1 MANEDEKVIYIT
13 PDIDILDDGEISIE
27 SEEHAPEVLPVL
39 PLKDTVIYPF
49 TGSPL
54 AVGQERSLRLIDDV
68 VVGNKM
74 VVMVAQ
80 KDASI
85 DGAGPDDA
93 FRIGTITR
101 IERMMKM
108 PDGTMRLLVQGLQR
122 VKILEYTQHKP
133 YLKARIE
140 LFPDEEE
147 EGLEIDARIRNLQ
160 TQVQRIVELS
170 ANLPDE
176 IATAVMNISAPLQL
190 AYFVINS
197 LPLRANVDERQ
208 DLLETSS
215 LRAKLDKLNALLN
228 KELEVLELGRRI
240 QGKVQ
245 DEMSK
250 TQREYML
257 REQIKVLQHELG
269 EDDDA
274 TSEVNHL
281 REEIEAAHMHPEAEK
296 EAKREL
302 DRLAKLP
309 QQAPEYSVIRGY
321 LEWLVAMPWAKST
334 EGEIDIIKARAVLDE
349 DHYDLEKIKE
359 RIIEYLAVRK
369 LREERAALLK
379 PLHEIEVV
387 DMDVPPTAT
396 PSPHTP
402 HNREPILC
410 FIGPPGVG
418 KTSLGQSIARALGR
432 KFVRMSLGG
441 VRDEAEIRGH
451 RRTYIGAMPG
461 RVVQAIRRAESNDPV
476 FMLDEVDKLGMDYRG
491 DPSSALLEVLDPE
504 QNKDFRDHYLDVPFD
519 LSKVMFIATAN
530 GLDNIP
536 PALRDRMEILPLSG
550 YTEEE
555 KLHIARRYL
564 VPKQTA
570 AHALTSEDISFS
582 DDAILTIA
590 RDYTREAGVRNL
602 EREIANVCRKVVKEV
617 AQAMAQPPKPVVKV
631 GKQKGG
637 KEKAGDE
644 KIVVAVTDFPVE
656 VTPARVR
663 EYLGKPRFESDVAEM
678 VNMPGVATGLAWT
691 EVGGE
696 ILFIEATRMKGS
708 KQLTITGQL
717 GDVMRESAQA
727 ALSYVRAH
735 AAELGIDEDIFA
747 TSDIHLHIPAGATPK
762 DGPSAGITLT
772 TALASLLT
780 GRKVKDSLA
789 MTGEI
794 TLRGKVL
801 PIGGLKEKSL
811 AAKRAGITTIIAPK
825 RNARDVE
832 EFSEELRKAMTFI
845 YVDTMDEVLNLAL
858 EPLAPPK
865 RSRSK
870 SRPTPTPV
878 EQQQPMVPVA

>member
-1 MANEDEKVIYIT
+1 MANDDKVIYM
-13 PDIDILDDGEISIE
+13 PSDILDGDGEGKGMDDDELGIPS
-27 SEEHAPEVLPVL
+27 VLPVL
-39 PLKDTVIYPF
+39 PLKDTVIYPY
-49 TGSPL
+49 TGAPL
-54 AVGQERSLRLIDDV
+54 AVGQERSLRLIEDV
-68 VVGNKM
+68 AKSKDKL

-85 DGAGPDDA
+85 DGAGPGDS
-93 FRIGTITR
+93 FSIGTVTR
-101 IERMMKM
+101 IDRMMKM
-108 PDGTMRLLVQGLQR
+108 ADGTMRLLVQGVQR
-122 VKILEYTQHKP
+122 VRILEYTAEKP
-133 YLKARIE
+133 YLKAKVE
-140 LFPDEEE
+140 LYPDHEE
-147 EGLEIDARIRNLQ
+147 EGVEIEALTRNLQ
-160 TQVQRIVELS
+160 NLTQRIVELIP
-170 ANLPDE
+170 NIPDE
-176 IATAVMNISAPLQL
+176 LATAALNIPNPLHL
-190 AYFVINS
+190 LYFVANNLRIS
-197 LPLRANVDERQ
+197 LEERQ
-208 DLLETSS
+208 GLLETTS
-215 LRAKLDKLNALLN
+215 LREKLHQITAFLS
-228 KELEVLELGRRI
+228 KELEVLELGRQI

-257 REQIKVLQHELG
+257 REQIKVLQRELG
-269 EDDDA
+269 EDDEA
-274 TSEVNHL
+274 TAEINHL
-281 REEIEAAHMHPEAEK
+281 REEVEAAHMPPEAEK

-302 DRLAKLP
+302 DRLARLP

-321 LEWLVAMPWAKST
+321 LEWLVAMPWDKST
-334 EGEIDIIKARAVLDE
+334 ETKIDVIKAREVLDE

-359 RIIEYLAVRK
+359 RIIEYLAVRR

-379 PLHEIEVV
+379 PTEEVV
-387 DMDVPPTAT
+387 VADMDRTENVT
-396 PSPHTP
+396 PSPHAP
-402 HNREPILC
+402 HAREPILC
-410 FIGPPGVG
+410 FVGPPGVG

-461 RVVQAIRRAESNDPV
+461 RVAQAIRRAESNDPV

-564 VPKQTA
+564 VPKQTT
-570 AHALTSEDISFS
+570 AHALTIEDISFT
-582 DDAILTIA
+582 DEAILTVA

-602 EREIANVCRKVVKEV
+602 EREIANICRKVVTKV
-617 AQAMAQPPKPVVKV
+617 AQTMAEQAHQVKPKK
-631 GKQKGG
+631 GK
-637 KEKAGDE
+637 KAA
-644 KIVVAVTDFPVE
+644 KSPLPIE
-656 VTPARVR
+656 VTPEQVR

-678 VNMPGVATGLAWT
+678 VSIPGVATGLAWT

-727 ALSYVRAH
+727 ALSYVRSH
-735 AAELGIDEDIFA
+735 AVELGIDEDIFA
-747 TSDIHLHIPAGATPK
+747 TSDIHVHIPAGATPK
-762 DGPSAGITLT
+762 DGPSAGITMT
-772 TALASLLT
+772 TAIASLLT
-780 GRKVKDSLA
+780 GRKVKSELA

-794 TLRGKVL
+794 TLRGRVL
-801 PIGGLKEKSL
+801 PIGGLKEKTL
-811 AAKRAGITTIIAPK
+811 AAKRAGIHTVIAPR
-825 RNARDVE
+825 RNQRDVE
-832 EFSEELRKAMTFI
+832 EFTEELRKAMNFI
-845 YVDTMDEVLNLAL
+845 YVDTMDEVLNHAL
-858 EPLAPPK
+858 EPIPPAK
-865 RSRSK
+865 KNRTKGHPS
-870 SRPTPTPV
+870 PETV
-878 EQQQPMVPVA
+878 EQQPMVPVA

>member
-1 MANEDEKVIYIT
+1 MANEDEKVIYIP
-13 PDIDILDDGEISIE
+13 PDVDVLDDGEVGGDR
-27 SEEHAPEVLPVL
+27 EERAPEVLPVL
-39 PLKDTVIYPF
+39 PLKDTVIYPY

-54 AVGQERSLRLIDDV
+54 AVGQERSLRLINDV
-68 VVGNKM
+68 VVSNKLL
-74 VVMVAQ
+74 VMVAQ

-122 VKILEYTQHKP
+122 VRILEYTKQKP

-140 LFPDEEE
+140 LYPDEEE
-147 EGLEIDARIRNLQ
+147 EGLEIDARVRNLQ
-160 TQVQRIVELS
+160 AQTQRIVELS
-170 ANLPDE
+170 ATLPDE
-176 IATAVMNISAPLQL
+176 ISTAVVSINAPLQL
-190 AYFVINS
+190 VYFVINS
-197 LPLRANVDERQ
+197 LPLRTTIEERQ
-208 DLLETSS
+208 ELLEINS
-215 LRAKLDKLNALLN
+215 LREKLDKVSALLN

-274 TSEVNHL
+274 TSDVNRL
-281 REEIEAAHMHPEAEK
+281 REEVEAAHMHPEAEK

-321 LEWLVAMPWAKST
+321 LEWLVAMPWDKST
-334 EGEIDIIKARAVLDE
+334 ETAIDIVKAREVLDE
-349 DHYDLEKIKE
+349 DHYDLEKVKE
-359 RIIEYLAVRK
+359 RIIEYLAVRR

-379 PLHEIEVV
+379 PTNEVAVV
-387 DMDVPPTAT
+387 DMDIPPTAT

-402 HNREPILC
+402 HSREPILC
-410 FIGPPGVG
+410 FVGPPGVG

-519 LSKVMFIATAN
+519 LSRVMFIATAN

-570 AHALTSEDISFS
+570 AHALTSEDISFT
-582 DDAILTIA
+582 DEAILTIV

-602 EREIANVCRKVVKEV
+602 EREIANICRKVVKEV
-617 AQAMAQPPKPVVKV
+617 AQAMAQPVKSKRKV
-631 GKQKGG
+631 
-637 KEKAGDE
+637 GDE
-644 KIVVAVTDFPVE
+644 KVVVATTTFPVE
-656 VTPARVR
+656 VTPLRVL

-717 GDVMRESAQA
+717 GEVMRESAQA

-735 AAELGIDEDIFA
+735 AAELGIDENTFA
-747 TSDIHLHIPAGATPK
+747 NSDIHLHIPAGATPK
-762 DGPSAGITLT
+762 DGPSAGITMT
-772 TALASLLT
+772 TAIASLLT
-780 GRKVKDSLA
+780 ARKVKDSLA

-801 PIGGLKEKSL
+801 PIGGLKEKAL
-811 AAKRAGITTIIAPK
+811 AAKRAGINTIIAPK

-858 EPLAPPK
+858 EPVTSAK
-865 RSRSK
+865 KSRSK
-870 SRPTPTPV
+870 SRPATEV
-878 EQQQPMVPVA
+878 EQQPMVPVA